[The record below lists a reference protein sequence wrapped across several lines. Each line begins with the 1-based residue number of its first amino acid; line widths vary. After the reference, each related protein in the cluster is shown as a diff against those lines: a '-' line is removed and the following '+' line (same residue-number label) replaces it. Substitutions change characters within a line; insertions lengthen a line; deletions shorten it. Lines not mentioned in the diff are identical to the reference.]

1 MSRRLEGKVSLITG
15 SSMGIGRACAERFA
29 EEGASVIVNSASE
42 AAACKVAADIVS
54 TGGDARC
61 CVADVG
67 NRDDLQRLIQFALD
81 SYGRLDILMNNAISG
96 ESAALLEQDED
107 EWDRLFDTSVK
118 AAFLASKMA
127 LPHMIERGGGVIINT
142 ASVHGMLAGRSALAY
157 GAAKAAL
164 INLTRQVA
172 VDYGVQGIRANALC
186 PGRILTERK
195 LKMLEEH
202 PEEVRRQQFTYPLG
216 RPGSMREI
224 ANAALFLA
232 SDESSFV
239 TGHALVVDG
248 GLTAQLPDGT
258 AAYFEKMLGIPAPS

>member
-1 MSRRLEGKVSLITG
+1 VGKRLDGKVSIVTG

-29 EEGASVIVNSASE
+29 EEGASVIINGYPE
-42 AAACKVAADIVS
+42 AIANKIAAGIVS
-54 TGGDARC
+54 AGGEARYC
-61 CVADVG
+61 AADVG
-67 NRDDLQRLIQFALD
+67 IRDDLRRLIQFALD
-81 SYGRLDILMNNAISG
+81 SYGRLDILMNNAITG
-96 ESAALLEQDED
+96 ESASLLEQDES
-107 EWDRLFDTSVK
+107 EWDRVFDTSVK

-142 ASVHGMLAGRSALAY
+142 SSVHGLLAGRGALAY
-157 GAAKAAL
+157 DSAKAAL
-164 INLTRQVA
+164 INLTRQIA

-195 LKMLEEH
+195 LEMLEKH
-202 PEEVRRQQFTYPLG
+202 PEEARRQQFTYPLG

-248 GLTAQLPDGT
+248 GLTAQLQDGT
-258 AAYFEKMLGIPAPS
+258 AAYVEKMLGVPPPR